1 MKELFVVLTLVGL
14 FLFSGVAI
22 SQEMGKMP
30 EKHAQMMEMMKDSTM
45 MKQMMEHIA
54 ADDHMR
60 KMMMHKM
67 MASAKGD
74 SAKMMGM
81 CKMMMEDHDMHGMME
96 KMMGGEMMG
105 SGMSGMMKGDMQAA
119 EKAAPEVIVKFKPE
133 AAEAEIKDMESES
146 GLEKVKEIPG
156 LRMKVYRI
164 TSTKSV
170 EEVIETCQ
178 KHTFVE
184 YAEANQEY
192 RTMNTKS
199 SGEKKDDHQKHHQ
212 N

>member
-1 MKELFVVLTLVGL
+1 MKQLFVVSTLVGL
-14 FLFSGVAI
+14 FLFSGAAF

-60 KMMMHKM
+60 KMMMQQM
-67 MASAKGD
+67 MTSAKGD

-81 CKMMMEDHDMHGMME
+81 CKMMMEDHDMHGMM
-96 KMMGGEMMG
+96 KQMMGGEMMG
-105 SGMSGMMKGDMQAA
+105 GMMKGDMQTA
-119 EKAAPEVIVKFKPE
+119 EKAAPEIIVKFKPE
-133 AAEAEIKDMESES
+133 AAEAQIKNMESES
-146 GLEKVKEIPG
+146 GLEKIKDIPG
-156 LRMKVYRI
+156 LNMKVYRI

-170 EEVIETCQ
+170 EEVIEACQ
-178 KHTFVE
+178 KHSFVE

-192 RTMNTKS
+192 RTMETKS
-199 SGEKKDDHQKHHQ
+199 SENKKKDDHQEHHQ